1 MHGEKH
7 EGGATRQDGAASCMI
22 TPQSVADH
30 GGAGRRLFRTVR
42 DRLRRLASAQARRNR
57 KTAEPEEAER
67 DDHHRAVNH
76 LHRVR
81 LVGVIAKFFPHIERL
96 A

>member
-1 MHGEKH
+1 
-7 EGGATRQDGAASCMI
+7 
-22 TPQSVADH
+22 
-30 GGAGRRLFRTVR
+30 
-42 DRLRRLASAQARRNR
+42 
-57 KTAEPEEAER
+57 
-67 DDHHRAVNH
+67 VNH